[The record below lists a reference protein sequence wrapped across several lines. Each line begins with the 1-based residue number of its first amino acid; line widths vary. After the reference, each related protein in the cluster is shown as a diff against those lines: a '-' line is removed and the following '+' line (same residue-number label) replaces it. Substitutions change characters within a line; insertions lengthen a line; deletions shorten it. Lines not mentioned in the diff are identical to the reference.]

1 MVFLAHRITEACIGC
16 TACVNVCPV
25 DCITGD
31 RNVIH
36 SIDAN
41 ICIDCGVCGRVCPA
55 GCIFDEEGNQAARVR
70 RNEWPKPIVLEDNC
84 TGCTYCVDICPF
96 DCLAISDNAGSFHG
110 VAELVDP
117 KSCVGCFLCEDV
129 CLKRAIIVLA
139 PGTVPEQVEET
150 VA

>member
-1 MVFLAHRITEACIGC
+1 MAHAITESCIGC

-31 RNVIH
+31 RGIIH

-55 GCIFDEEGNQAARVR
+55 DSIYDGFGNQAARVR
-70 RNEWPKPIVLEDNC
+70 RNIWPKPVVLEDMC
-84 TGCTYCVDICPF
+84 SGCTFCVDICPF
-96 DCLAISDNAGSFHG
+96 DCLAIRNNAGSFHDI
-110 VAELVDP
+110 VELVDP
-117 KSCVGCFLCEDV
+117 KACVGCFLCEDV

-139 PGTVPEQVEET
+139 PGTVPEPEEGQV
-150 VA
+150 A